1 VSPLLLKI
9 ALAPALV
16 ALATL
21 AGRRFG
27 ARVAGWL
34 VGFPVVAGPV
44 LWFYTREQGAPFGA
58 GAAAGTVLGNV
69 SLCLFL
75 LTYAWSATRRGWVP
89 SMLLGWLA
97 FVSATLLLDR
107 ISWAGQAP
115 LLLRLAAA
123 FAALAATVRGLPRLE
138 RRPAGPRPPHDLL
151 LRMVAT
157 AVLVVTLTGLARILG
172 PSLSGLFT
180 PFPVATTVLVVFAH
194 REGGPTGVLAVL
206 EGFIPSLYSFASFCA
221 ALSFGL
227 QRWPVA
233 LAFGVALLVSLTFQT
248 LVLLR
253 AGVLSTPTVP
263 ARPQSP

>member
-1 VSPLLLKI
+1 VSALLLKI
-9 ALAPALV
+9 ALAPTLV

-27 ARVAGWL
+27 ARVSGWL

-44 LWFYTREQGAPFGA
+44 LWFYSREQGADFAA

-75 LTYAWSATRRGWVP
+75 LTYAWSATRRGWMP

-97 FVSATLLLDR
+97 FVAATLLLDR
-107 ISWAGQAP
+107 LSWVGQAP
-115 LLLRLAAA
+115 LVVRLAAA
-123 FAALAATVRGLPRLE
+123 YLALAATARSLPRLE
-138 RRPAGPRPPHDLL
+138 RRPPGRRPPHDLL

-157 AVLVVTLTGLARILG
+157 ALLVVTLTGVAHLLG

-194 REGGPTGVLAVL
+194 REGGPSGVLAVL
-206 EGFIPSLYSFASFCA
+206 EGFIPSLYSFAGFSA

-227 QRWPVA
+227 SRWPVA
-233 LAFGVALLVSLTFQT
+233 VAFAAALLVSLVSQT
-248 LVLLR
+248 LVLVR

-263 ARPQSP
+263 AGPQSR